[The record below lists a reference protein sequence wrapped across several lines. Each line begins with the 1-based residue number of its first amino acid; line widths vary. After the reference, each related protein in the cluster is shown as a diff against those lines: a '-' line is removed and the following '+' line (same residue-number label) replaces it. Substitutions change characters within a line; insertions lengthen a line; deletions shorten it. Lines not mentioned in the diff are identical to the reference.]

1 MEACDN
7 RPGTGFGGGT
17 VEMRAAILS
26 IGSELMHGYLT
37 DTNATFLTQEMNAL
51 GIEPVSVTQVGDDL
65 ARIVT
70 TFRRALDDADLVVAT
85 GGIGPTDDDLTRE
98 AVAEVCGEQVE
109 VDEQIADGIR
119 RFFTMR
125 GSVMPEQNTK
135 QAWMIPSAESLAN
148 PMGTAPGWFVR
159 QGEKRIVIMPGVPRE
174 MFRMWREQAVPR
186 VLAGSE
192 SRAIVSRTLKTI
204 GIGESAVEKEIYEVI
219 RRGHP
224 TVATYAKD
232 DGVHVRIT
240 AITDDPDSANAAV
253 EQADREIRAIV
264 GQHVYGYLDD
274 PIATVILRA
283 VAASGGTLAVWEAGN
298 AGHLSVLLEE
308 SDLSDAVVVDARTT
322 SFEAA
327 LHQTGAS
334 DDPESVAI
342 ACATMAAQR
351 SGTALGA
358 SVVVRLSPGE
368 NPDRATGEV
377 AIALALNGQPTVRR
391 NTISAIPQEIRRR
404 ATLQAVDFL
413 WSSLRDGTTLH
424 QG

>member
-1 MEACDN
+1 
-7 RPGTGFGGGT
+7 
-17 VEMRAAILS
+17 MRAAILS
-26 IGSELMHGYLT
+26 IGSELMHGFLT

-65 ARIVT
+65 SRIVT
-70 TFRRALDDADLVVAT
+70 AFRRALDDADLVVAT

-109 VDEQIADGIR
+109 VDQEIAEGIR

-159 QGEKRIVIMPGVPRE
+159 RGDRRIVIMPGVPRE

-186 VLAGSE
+186 VLAGSAGR
-192 SRAIVSRTLKTI
+192 SIVSRTLKTI
-204 GIGESAVEKEIYEVI
+204 GIGESAVEKEIHDII
-219 RRGHP
+219 RNGHP

-240 AITDDPDSANAAV
+240 AITDDSESAILAV
-253 EQADREIRAIV
+253 EQAEQSIRSIV
-264 GQHVYGYLDD
+264 GKYVYGYLED
-274 PIATVILRA
+274 PIATVILRS
-283 VAASGGTLAVWEAGN
+283 VAASGGTLAIWEAGN
-298 AGHLSVLLEE
+298 AGHLGVLLEE
-308 SDLSDAVVVDARTT
+308 SELGDSVVVDARTT
-322 SFEAA
+322 SYQAA
-327 LHQTGAS
+327 IAETGAP
-334 DDPESVAI
+334 DDPEAVAI
-342 ACATMAAQR
+342 ACALIAAER
-351 SGTALGA
+351 SGAAYGA

-368 NPDRATGEV
+368 VPDRATGDV
-377 AIALALNGQPTVRR
+377 AVALAKNGQPLVRR

-404 ATLQAVDFL
+404 ATLLAVDFL
-413 WSSLRDGTTLH
+413 WSSLREETDR
-424 QG
+424 QKD

>member
-1 MEACDN
+1 MH
-7 RPGTGFGGGT
+7 
-17 VEMRAAILS
+17 AAILS
-26 IGSELMHGYLT
+26 IGSELMHGFLT

-65 ARIVT
+65 SRIVT

-98 AVAEVCGEQVE
+98 AVAEVCGEQVQ
-109 VDEQIADGIR
+109 VDEALAEGVR

-148 PMGTAPGWFVR
+148 PMGTAPGWLVR
-159 QGEKRIVIMPGVPRE
+159 HGEKRIVVMPGVPRE

-186 VLAGSE
+186 ILAGSS
-192 SRAIVSRTLKTI
+192 SRSIVSRTLKTI
-204 GIGESAVEKEIYEVI
+204 GIGESAVETEIHDII

-240 AITDDPDSANAAV
+240 AISEDADSASQAV
-253 EQADREIRAIV
+253 EQAEQAIRAII
-264 GQHVYGYLDD
+264 GNHVYGYLEDA
-274 PIATVILRA
+274 IATVILRA
-283 VAASGGTLAVWEAGN
+283 IGTSGGRIAVWEAGN
-298 AGHLSVLLEE
+298 AGHLGVLLEE
-308 SDLSDAVVVDARTT
+308 SELGDSVVADARTT

-327 LHQTGAS
+327 MNETGAS
-334 DDPESVAI
+334 NDPEAVAT
-342 ACATMAAQR
+342 ACAMLAAER
-351 SGTALGA
+351 SGVDHGV

-368 NPDRATGEV
+368 TPDRAAGDV
-377 AIALALNGQPTVRR
+377 VIALALNGQPSIRR

-404 ATLQAVDFL
+404 ATLLAVDFL
-413 WSSLRDGTTLH
+413 WSSLRDGTAH
-424 QG
+424 RRG